1 MIFFWRFRET
11 RKEWYR
17 EGSHTSWDLWAPS
30 TTLSVPWVQVSI
42 QDQVATESQFLSLG
56 SYCKQWSVYL
66 YSVFGVDAIQHLLFQ
81 VKSPEGISLSIS
93 DLLTHR
99 HLTKFLET
107 NFLKELNQSS
117 VPHIL
122 HPVNTIKESR
132 IDIDL
137 FNLRFLLKAIAII
150 VLNDWSLTTGSISY
164 LKNFRFVLSNTRS
177 LPLDSYI

>member
-1 MIFFWRFRET
+1 MNW
-11 RKEWYR
+11 
-17 EGSHTSWDLWAPS
+17 
-30 TTLSVPWVQVSI
+30 
-42 QDQVATESQFLSLG
+42 
-56 SYCKQWSVYL
+56 L

-122 HPVNTIKESR
+122 HPVNTIEERR
-132 IDIDL
+132 IDI
-137 FNLRFLLKAIAII
+137 NLINFKILLKAIAII
-150 VLNDWSLTTGSISY
+150 VLND
-164 LKNFRFVLSNTRS
+164 
-177 LPLDSYI
+177 